1 MRDDQISKPSGFSIE
16 KGVPI
21 PESRGGGRG
30 KYPFREMEIGDS
42 FFVAGKSTA
51 KFSAHVHHHRKRH
64 GLKFTTRTV
73 TEDGVKGVRIWRTE

>member
-21 PESRGGGRG
+21 PESRGGGRP
-30 KYPFREMEIGDS
+30 KYPFREMGIGDS

-51 KFSAHVHHHRKRH
+51 KFNAVTQHHKKHH
-64 GLKFTTRTV
+64 GLKFAIRTV
-73 TEDGVKGVRIWRTE
+73 TENGVKGVRVWRTE